1 MRQAME
7 HALYIGVGGFLGANA
22 RYFLSLGIGA
32 LLGRNFPYGTLII
45 NVSGSF
51 LLAVFL
57 AWVARQVHFE
67 EAVRLLVAVGFFGA
81 YTTFSSFANESLA
94 LFQDGNWLAGA
105 VYIGGTNVLCLL
117 GVVPGLWIGSKL

>member
-1 MRQAME
+1 MRQALE

-22 RYFLSLGIGA
+22 RYFMSLGIGA
-32 LLGRNFPYGTLII
+32 LLGRSFPFGTLII

-57 AWVARQVHFE
+57 GWVARQVHFE

-81 YTTFSSFANESLA
+81 YTTFSSFANESIA
-94 LFQDGNWLAGA
+94 LLQDGNWLGGA
-105 VYIGGTNVLCLL
+105 LYIVGTNALCLV
-117 GVVPGLWIGSKL
+117 GVLPGLWIGSKL

>member
-1 MRQAME
+1 MRQALE

-22 RYFLSLGIGA
+22 RYFVSLGIGA
-32 LLGRNFPYGTLII
+32 ISGRNFPFGTLII

-57 AWVARQVHFE
+57 AWVAKQVHFE
-67 EAVRLLVAVGFFGA
+67 EAVRLLVTVGFFGA
-81 YTTFSSFANESLA
+81 YTTFSSFANETIA

-105 VYIGGTNVLCLL
+105 LYIVGTNALCLL

>member
-1 MRQAME
+1 MRLE
-7 HALYIGVGGFLGANA
+7 HVLYIGVGGFLGANA
-22 RYFLSLGIGA
+22 RYFVGLGIGT
-32 LLGRNFPYGTLII
+32 LLGRHFPYGTLIV

-51 LLAVFL
+51 LLVVFL

-81 YTTFSSFANESLA
+81 YTTFSSFANESIA
-94 LFQDGNWLAGA
+94 LIQEGNWLAGA
-105 VYIGGTNVLCLL
+105 LYIAGTNALCLL